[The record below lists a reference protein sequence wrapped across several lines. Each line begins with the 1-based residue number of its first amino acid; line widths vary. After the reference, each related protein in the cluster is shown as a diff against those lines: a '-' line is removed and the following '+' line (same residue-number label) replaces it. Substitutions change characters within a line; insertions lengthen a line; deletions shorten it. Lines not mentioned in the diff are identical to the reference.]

1 MIITN
6 QENRTNLSDREIF
19 PKEMTF
25 KLKFNEQECLNK
37 EKYNST
43 GRGRTPCDFSQ

>member
-1 MIITN
+1 MITTN

-25 KLKFNEQECLNK
+25 KLKYNE
-37 EKYNST
+37 
-43 GRGRTPCDFSQ
+43 